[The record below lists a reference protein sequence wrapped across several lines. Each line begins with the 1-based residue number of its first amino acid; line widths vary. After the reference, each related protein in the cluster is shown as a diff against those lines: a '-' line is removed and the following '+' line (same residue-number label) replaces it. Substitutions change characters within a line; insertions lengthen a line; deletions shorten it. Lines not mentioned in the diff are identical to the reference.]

1 MSCFALWVD
10 ALRMLSCTIGWPE
23 RCTLHSRA
31 LSDLFCSKI
40 YSWGQQRGL
49 TGARISLAIKGH
61 FRVIFRFPPFLRYI
75 SCRVLHLELNGVW
88 DRSVVPIRDG
98 GVVKWKPS
106 LFSIKRLLSFRTCPQ
121 LRGKPF
127 SHKTNDVLC
136 FTARAGFIFMTNSC
150 CSSAAILQIN
160 WPIVFRSILCISFVS
175 ACVCVVF
182 VCACVIQVEEA
193 LEGVKNAT
201 NEQDLA
207 NRFKEFGKE
216 MVKLNYVAAR
226 RQQVTGTSL

>member
-10 ALRMLSCTIGWPE
+10 GLRMLSCTIGWSE

-61 FRVIFRFPPFLRYI
+61 FRVIFRFPPFPP
-75 SCRVLHLELNGVW
+75 LHLMSCPSFGTEWRLKSE
-88 DRSVVPIRDG
+88 RMDG
-98 GVVKWKPS
+98 GVVKWKPL

-136 FTARAGFIFMTNSC
+136 FTARAGFIFMTNSS
-150 CSSAAILQIN
+150 CSGAAILQIN
-160 WPIVFRSILCISFVS
+160 WPIVFRS
-175 ACVCVVF
+175 
-182 VCACVIQVEEA
+182 
-193 LEGVKNAT
+193 
-201 NEQDLA
+201 
-207 NRFKEFGKE
+207 
-216 MVKLNYVAAR
+216 M
-226 RQQVTGTSL
+226 